1 MRFMN
6 RDFRFLIPCALVFL
20 WHSALGA
27 KHPSMPEV
35 LAASSAADWRPP
47 DPENTLY
54 VELPSGRVVIELAPA
69 FAPLHVV
76 NIKTLTR
83 AGYFNGLSII
93 REQDNY
99 VAQWGDPDSRH
110 PLPPGIGKVAAE
122 FDSALPAALPF
133 TRLPD
138 GDV

>member
-1 MRFMN
+1 MK
-6 RDFRFLIPCALVFL
+6 RDFSFLMSCALVFL
-20 WHSALGA
+20 THSALAA
-27 KHPSMPEV
+27 KPPAMAEIIK
-35 LAASSAADWRPP
+35 ASPPADWRPL

-69 FAPLHVV
+69 FAPLHAV

-110 PLPPGIGKVAAE
+110 PLPPGIGKVAPE
-122 FDSALPAALPF
+122 FDSAFPAHMAF
-133 TRLPD
+133 
-138 GDV
+138 